1 MDRWAVH
8 IKTTDR
14 VFHWK
19 TKHLSNSRRRT
30 TDVFR
35 PTVIRTTDDLLVSSD
50 CPTRCHP
57 MGLTHYIAETYQ
69 QENYMKAYEI
79 MNLKDQVA
87 DLDYI
92 ISILTCEGEWELA
105 DDLVKISKSF
115 EEVVEKLRS
124 VTANDNYN
132 I

>member
-1 MDRWAVH
+1 
-8 IKTTDR
+8 
-14 VFHWK
+14 
-19 TKHLSNSRRRT
+19 
-30 TDVFR
+30 
-35 PTVIRTTDDLLVSSD
+35 
-50 CPTRCHP
+50 
-57 MGLTHYIAETYQ
+57 
-69 QENYMKAYEI
+69 MKAYEI